1 MKQSI
6 CDLLKDVKKVANE
19 YLLLD
24 DDNLVEIPLA
34 VYVANKLPADPLWMF
49 ITGPPSNAK
58 TEILRAMDGCT
69 GTFSLGSL
77 TANTL
82 ISGKQG
88 KDEDGNPVDFSLL
101 PKLSNKL
108 VVIKDFTT
116 ILNLKDDTKAQIL
129 SQFREIYDGQISKG
143 YGTGKVFSWDQK
155 VGVIAAVTDIIDK
168 HMSVNQLLGERFLH
182 YRTSNTERFAVA
194 KRSMANLLGDSN
206 HRQRLHDVIT
216 AFLEHVNNP
225 IDVTVEKDENIED
238 KIAALAVFCATAR
251 TGVSR
256 DRYTK
261 TVDFMP
267 QAEGPARLAKQLLLL
282 ASSLTI
288 VRGLEKPDE
297 GVYQVVVKVV
307 RDSLPSIRLKLLDAL
322 WELYCEKQDWYT
334 TTEIAEE
341 AGMPGGTAVINLEN
355 MMLLDLVRRDKKE
368 DHQTA
373 PYVWIPSKFLD
384 DLQNITNCLLRKKE
398 GEGKKEK

>member
-1 MKQSI
+1 
-6 CDLLKDVKKVANE
+6 VKKVANE

-34 VYVANKLPADPLWMF
+34 VYVANRLPADPLWMF

-58 TEILRAMDGCT
+58 TEMLRAMDGCE

-116 ILNLKDDTKAQIL
+116 ILNLRDDTKAQIL

-143 YGTGKVFSWDQK
+143 FGTGKVFDWDEK

-182 YRTSNTERFAVA
+182 YRTSNTRRFAVA
-194 KRSMANLLGDSN
+194 KRSMANLLGDNN
-206 HRQRLHDVIT
+206 HRQRLHNVIT

-225 IDVTVEKDENIED
+225 IDVTVEKDGDMED
-238 KIAALAVFCATAR
+238 RIASLAVFCAAAR

-267 QAEGPARLAKQLLLL
+267 QPEGPARLAKQLLLL
-282 ASSLTI
+282 ATSLTI
-288 VRGLEKPDE
+288 VRGMEKPDE
-297 GVYQVVVKVV
+297 DVYQVVIKVA
-307 RDSLPSIRLKLLDAL
+307 RDSLPSIRLQLLDAM
-322 WELYCEKQDWYT
+322 WELYCEKEDWYT
-334 TTEIAEE
+334 TTEIAEQ
-341 AGMPGGTAVINLEN
+341 AGIPGGTAVINLEN
-355 MMLLDLVRRDKKE
+355 LMMLKLLRRNKE
-368 DHQTA
+368 DEGKTS
-373 PYVWIPSKFLD
+373 PYVWTPSKFLG
-384 DLQNITNCLLRKKE
+384 DLQRITNCLLRKKE